1 MTELA
6 YGRLRPVTPLA
17 SVLLEDNPGPMT
29 LDGTNTW
36 LLRAPGTAAC
46 VVVDPGE
53 DDLPHLER
61 VAAAA
66 GSVSLIL
73 ITHRHPDHV
82 GGAPWLARQTGAPV
96 RALDPALTVG
106 GSPLVDGELI
116 EAAGVRLQVVAT
128 PGHTSDSVSFLLDGP
143 GVAPAVLTGDTVLG
157 RGTTVIAHP
166 DGALGPYLTSLR
178 RLAEL
183 APDTVALPG
192 HGPEL
197 PDAAAAANAYL
208 EHREQRLDQ
217 VRAALATLGADASPP
232 QVVEHVYVDVD
243 RSLWPAAELS
253 VRAQLDY
260 LRGA

>member
-1 MTELA
+1 MTHPA
-6 YGRLRPVTPLA
+6 YRELRPVTTLA

-36 LLRAPGTAAC
+36 LLRAPGAAAC

-66 GSVSLIL
+66 GAVSLVL
-73 ITHRHPDHV
+73 ITHWHPDHV

-106 GSPLVDGELI
+106 GAPLVDGEVI

-197 PDAAAAANAYL
+197 PDAAAAATAYL
-208 EHREQRLDQ
+208 AHREQRLDQ